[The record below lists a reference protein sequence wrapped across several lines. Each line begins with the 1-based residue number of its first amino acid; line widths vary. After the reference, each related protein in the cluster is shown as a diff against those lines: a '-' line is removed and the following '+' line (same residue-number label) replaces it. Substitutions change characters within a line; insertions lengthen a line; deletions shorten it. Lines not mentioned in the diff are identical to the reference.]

1 MDLRYSSITADIL
14 NVLSDGNVHTTIEI
28 AEKVECSK
36 RTVIRHIQSLS
47 YRYPIETFTGGDK
60 RGGVHLDKKYI
71 YNGAILTVE
80 DLNILNEAL
89 TFLSEKTESN
99 EKRTNI
105 QNLLKRFSLQ
115 NKN

>member
-14 NVLSDGNVHTTIEI
+14 NVLLDGKIHTSSEI
-28 AEKVECSK
+28 AERVEVSK
-36 RTVIRHIQSLS
+36 KTVLRHIQSLS
-47 YRYPIETFTGGDK
+47 YRYPIETFNGGDI
-60 RGGVHLDKKYI
+60 RGGIMLNKKYI
-71 YNGAILTVE
+71 NNGEILTND
-80 DLNILNEAL
+80 DLNLLNEAL